1 MKALAGTFVAILCLG
16 ASVAAQ
22 ADDKELQQAIAG
34 ASQDLAENEWRKA
47 QRELDKARGDF
58 KDSQDSELRA
68 QYGFYS
74 ALVNHQCADD
84 AKVPQAER
92 TQART
97 AAIAGYKEYLQTHP
111 KSGGTLNNL
120 AQLYAQDPAQ
130 QQWALE
136 LYDQAVALQD
146 ARSSAYELNRAKLQG
161 EMGLNDAALKSSAEV
176 LKKDRRN
183 SAAQDLSLALLE
195 KSGDIEGIARFIR
208 GLAETGAVG
217 TAVDTAVREIERLP
231 GKREPVLVVLAETLA
246 NPTLQDM
253 PGKFGASDTAKS
265 LARFTEAPD
274 IGGGVKELL
283 ALYEKPGDPRASY
296 WWHQDFRYRDDQE
309 GWFRGTTFTTLAR
322 ALGDRC
328 RRAGAESYPCA
339 EAYYNFAL
347 EFSRPYIDTDAF
359 LALAQIYGTT
369 DRRDKLTAIE
379 KRYEGE
385 LFSGKGDSISRGDL
399 RKEYDFHLALGTMY
413 SYLDK
418 WSNPQW
424 APASAVY
431 QLENARRV
439 AEQYNRR
446 NPTKPQLDFPAESA
460 GMLSTGYEKSGDFN
474 RAARV
479 RVEAAKK
486 AADAGDQ
493 YGARELIDP
502 KWMSTLPTKGVDKAV
517 VDQAVVL
524 DRNLPKKKTKGT

>member
-1 MKALAGTFVAILCLG
+1 MKARVCILALALIHAGSAH
-16 ASVAAQ
+16 

-34 ASQDLAENEWRKA
+34 AAQDLAENEWRKA
-47 QRELDKARGDF
+47 QHELRKAHPDF
-58 KDSQDSELRA
+58 QESKDAELRA
-68 QYGFYS
+68 QFGFYS

-84 AKVPQAER
+84 AKVPQADR
-92 TQART
+92 TKART
-97 AAIAGYKEYLQTHP
+97 AAIEGYKEYLQTHP

-120 AQLYAQDPAQ
+120 AQLYAQDPEQ
-130 QQWALE
+130 RQWALE

-146 ARSSAYELNRAKLQG
+146 PRAGAYELNRARLQG
-161 EMGLNDAALKSSAEV
+161 EMGLNDAALKSSTEV

-195 KSGDIEGIARFIR
+195 KSGDVEGIARFIR
-208 GLAETGAVG
+208 GLAESGAVN
-217 TAVDTAVREIERLP
+217 AAIDTAVREIDRLP
-231 GKREPVLVVLAETLA
+231 GKREPVLIVLAETLA

-253 PGKFGASDTAKS
+253 PGQFGATDVAKS
-265 LARFTEAPD
+265 LAKHAQAPD
-274 IGGGVKELL
+274 IGGGVSELL
-283 ALYEKPGDPRASY
+283 KLYEKPADPQSAY
-296 WWHQDFRYRDDQE
+296 WWHKDFQYSDDQK
-309 GWFRGTTFTTLAR
+309 GWFRGTAFTTLAR

-328 RRAGAESYPCA
+328 RRAGPDKYPCA

-369 DRRDKLTAIE
+369 NRRDQLTAIE

-424 APASAVY
+424 APASAVF
-431 QLENARRV
+431 QLEHAKSV
-439 AEQYNRR
+439 AERYNRS
-446 NPTKPQLDFPAESA
+446 NPTRPQLDFPAESA
-460 GMLSTGYEKSGDFN
+460 GMLSTAYEKTGDYN

-479 RVEAAKK
+479 RVEAAQK
-486 AADAGDQ
+486 AAASGDQ

-502 KWMSTLPTKGVDKAV
+502 KWMSTLPANNVDKAV
-517 VDQAVVL
+517 VDQAAVL
-524 DRNLPKKKTKGT
+524 DRNLPKKRTKAGT

>member
-1 MKALAGTFVAILCLG
+1 MKTLTRAFALILCLG
-16 ASVAAQ
+16 ASVTAQ
-22 ADDKELQQAIAG
+22 ADDKELQQAING
-34 ASQDLAENEWRKA
+34 AAQDLAENEWRKA

-58 KDSQDSELRA
+58 KDSQDTELRA

-84 AKVPQAER
+84 AKVPQPER
-92 TQART
+92 TEART
-97 AAIAGYKEYLQTHP
+97 AAIAGYKEYLQSHP

-136 LYDQAVALQD
+136 LYDQAVGLQD
-146 ARSSAYELNRAKLQG
+146 SRSSAYELNRAKLQS
-161 EMGLNDAALKSSAEV
+161 EMGLNDAALKSSTEV

-208 GLAETGAVG
+208 GLAESGAVS
-217 TAVDTAVREIERLP
+217 TAIDTAVSEIDRLP

-253 PGKFGASDTAKS
+253 PGQFGATAAAKS
-265 LARFTEAPD
+265 LAKHAQATD
-274 IGGGVKELL
+274 IGGGVREML
-283 ALYEKPGDPRASY
+283 ALYEKPGDPQASY
-296 WWHQDFRYRDDQE
+296 WWHQDFQYRDDQK

-328 RRAGAESYPCA
+328 RRAGADNYPCA

-418 WSNPQW
+418 WTNSQW
-424 APASAVY
+424 APASAVF
-431 QLENARRV
+431 QLENAKRV
-439 AEQYNRR
+439 SEQYNKR
-446 NPTKPQLDFPAESA
+446 NPTKPQLEFPAESA
-460 GMLSTGYEKSGDFN
+460 GMLSTGYEKAGNFN
-474 RAARV
+474 LAAKV

-486 AADAGDQ
+486 ASDSGDQ

-524 DRNLPKKKTKGT
+524 DRNLPKKKSKGT